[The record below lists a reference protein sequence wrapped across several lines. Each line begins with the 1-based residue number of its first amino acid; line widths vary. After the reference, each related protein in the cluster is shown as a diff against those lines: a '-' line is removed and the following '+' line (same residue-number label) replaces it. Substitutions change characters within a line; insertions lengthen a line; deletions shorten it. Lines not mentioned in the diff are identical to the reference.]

1 MLWLRLKSLSGTHL
15 LRLQSVVILSHLRV
29 LSVRLLTL
37 NLSKN
42 TSPRLY
48 LNALRELI
56 LCCSFMTSLSS
67 YCFRPG
73 TFNCC
78 AKIRFRQRSAFV
90 SGSSLRYCAKLVD
103 STFTIA
109 R

>member
-42 TSPRLY
+42 TD
-48 LNALRELI
+48 I
-56 LCCSFMTSLSS
+56 
-67 YCFRPG
+67 RP
-73 TFNCC
+73 
-78 AKIRFRQRSAFV
+78 
-90 SGSSLRYCAKLVD
+90 
-103 STFTIA
+103 
-109 R
+109 